1 MSDDDME
8 NGGDE
13 GSEMEA
19 PAAAAGS
26 GDPLDDYFGITK
38 AGSTVETEI
47 RAGLTTFLTMAY
59 ILFVNPSML
68 SLTGI
73 PFEDALFATAVA
85 AFVGCVVMGL
95 WANLPFALAPGMGL
109 NAYFTFTVVLYGFGV
124 SWQIALAAVFVEGV
138 LFMILSLPQVG
149 ARSAMIN
156 AIPKDLKIA
165 TMAGIGMF
173 LAIIGFR
180 ESGWIQDDGAT
191 LVNLSATESWTHLE
205 GGFWAL
211 IGLIMITVLMA
222 RKVKGA
228 IVISI
233 IVVSVAGWGLGVHD
247 TYSDFYDDGGT
258 WNDTVTV
265 TDELDADGNA
275 TGNHT
280 TVIDYGVIDVVATA
294 EPPTEYFGM
303 PELPKETLFAAIEAL
318 GDIGGDGEGAV
329 GWGTFMMIMIA
340 FFFVDIFD
348 TAGTLYGVGKMAG
361 KIDENDQIENSDE
374 AFMSDAAGTIVGS
387 LTGTSTVTSYI
398 ESAAGVEEGGRT
410 GLTAVVCGVLFL
422 MGLFFAGF
430 FKAIPVFAVA
440 PALIVVGAM
449 MMRGVAEI
457 NWRDIEIAI
466 PAFITIVLMP
476 FTYSIADGIA
486 WGLITYVMIKACV
499 GKHEELIE
507 NKVLSIIALLMAM
520 FYLGPGDQSTFG
532 WILSFLN

>member
-1 MSDDDME
+1 MFRCNTMSDDDME
-8 NGGDE
+8 NGDDG

-19 PAAAAGS
+19 PAATEAGMS
-26 GDPLDDYFGITK
+26 DALDDYFGITK

-68 SLTGI
+68 SLTGM

-124 SWQIALAAVFVEGV
+124 SWQVALAAVFVEGV

-180 ESGWIQDDGAT
+180 ESGWIQDNPAT
-191 LVNLSATESWTHLE
+191 LVDLATTESWTHME

-211 IGLIMITVLMA
+211 VGLIMITVLMA

-228 IVISI
+228 IVIT
-233 IVVSVAGWGLGVHD
+233 IVAISVVGWGLGVHD
-247 TYSDFYDDGGT
+247 TYNDFYPDPY
-258 WNDTVTV
+258 VAV
-265 TDELDADGNA
+265 DADGEAIGDAENGYTIVQDVYVSNA
-275 TGNHT
+275 E
-280 TVIDYGVIDVVATA
+280 AP
-294 EPPTEYFGM
+294 EEYFGM
-303 PELPKETLFAAIEAL
+303 PELPEESLFAALGAL
-318 GDIGGDGEGAV
+318 GDIGADDGV
-329 GWGTFMMIMIA
+329 GFGTFLMIMIA

-348 TAGTLYGVGKMAG
+348 TAGTLYGVGRMAG
-361 KIDENDQIENSDE
+361 KVDENDEIENSDE

-410 GLTAVVCGVLFL
+410 GLTAVVCGFLFL
-422 MGLFFAGF
+422 LGLFFAGF
-430 FKAIPVFAVA
+430 FKAIPTFAVA
-440 PALIVVGAM
+440 PALIIVGAM
-449 MMRGVAEI
+449 MMRGVGDI
-457 NWRDIEIAI
+457 NWRDIEIAV

-486 WGLITYVMIKACV
+486 WGLISYVLIKLTV
-499 GKHEELIE
+499 GKHEEIIE
-507 NKVLSIIALLMAM
+507 NRVLCAIALLMTM

-532 WILSFLN
+532 WLLDFIN